1 MIKKYF
7 FKIGETYIV
16 RPSRNTRMDQTIRLK
31 ILFYIE
37 VFVSFLLTAFSDSFL
52 PEQFLRDSKYFEQR
66 INSNVTGYKDSFQ
79 VIIDIYNNLGITQA
93 SVSLRM
99 LQWLVFFVA
108 LLQCRS
114 RAKSFNRETAV
125 FVLSSF
131 YLFLIPFYGSLFT
144 KEILIVMLLS
154 AYFLL
159 KKLLGPRYNLILLIS
174 LQLAIIILLRK
185 YYILTLGFMFVFM
198 IVKQQLYKFRFL
210 FPILLIS
217 LLATI
222 DARTQIFTRIS
233 SFEIFQIRNQTN
245 EGLRIV
251 ARSRINQSD
260 ISINPF
266 ENLQTFAEVMAQVV
280 FPFQIL
286 SFSLYS
292 IFSFSAVLVV
302 GYALCSQYL
311 LAKDYRDEPE
321 AIFLFAFFTTA
332 LIFEPDL
339 GSYVRHG
346 FVYILFAIS
355 LLHKQSDNS
364 VSGKRD

>member
-1 MIKKYF
+1 MH
-7 FKIGETYIV
+7 
-16 RPSRNTRMDQTIRLK
+16 QTIRLK
-31 ILFYIE
+31 TLFYIE
-37 VFVSFLLTAFSDSFL
+37 AFASFLLTSFADSFL
-52 PEQFLRDSKYFEQR
+52 PEQFLRDSTYFEQR
-66 INSNVTGYKDSFQ
+66 IKSNVTGYKDSFQ
-79 VIIDIYNNLGITQA
+79 VIVDIYSNLGITQA

-125 FVLSSF
+125 FILSSF

-144 KEILIVMLLS
+144 KELLIVILLN
-154 AYFLL
+154 AYFVL
-159 KKLLGPRYNLILLIS
+159 KKLLGPKYNLILLIS
-174 LQLAIIILLRK
+174 LQLVIIILLRK
-185 YYILTLGFMFVFM
+185 YYLLTLGFMFVFM
-198 IVKQQLYKFRFL
+198 IAKQRLYKFRFL

-222 DARTQIFTRIS
+222 DARTQILTRIT

-251 ARSRINQSD
+251 ARSRIDQSNL
-260 ISINPF
+260 SINLF

-292 IFSFSAVLVV
+292 IFAFVAVLVI

-311 LAKDYRDEPE
+311 LAKESRDEPE
-321 AIFLFAFFTTA
+321 AIFLFAFFSTA

-346 FVYILFAIS
+346 FVYILLAIS
-355 LLHKQSDNS
+355 LLHKQSSKS

>member
-1 MIKKYF
+1 MH
-7 FKIGETYIV
+7 TSSN
-16 RPSRNTRMDQTIRLK
+16 SRMHQTTGLK
-31 ILFYIE
+31 ILFYME
-37 VFVSFLLTAFSDSFL
+37 VFASFILTAFSHRFL
-52 PEQFLRDSKYFEQR
+52 PEQFLRDSTYFEQR

-79 VIIDIYNNLGITQA
+79 VIVDLYSNLGITQA
-93 SVSLRM
+93 SFSLRI
-99 LQWLVFFVA
+99 LGWLLFFVT

-144 KEILIVMLLS
+144 KEILVVILLNT
-154 AYFLL
+154 YFLL
-159 KKLLGPRYNLILLIS
+159 KKLVGPKYNLILLIS

-185 YYILTLGFMFVFM
+185 YYILTLGFMFAFM
-198 IVKQQLYKFRFL
+198 IVKQRLYKFRFL

-217 LLATI
+217 PLATI
-222 DARTQIFTRIS
+222 DARTQIFTQITN
-233 SFEIFQIRNQTN
+233 FEIFQIRSQTN

-251 ARSRINQSD
+251 ARSRINQSNL
-260 ISINPF
+260 SINPF

-280 FPFQIL
+280 FPFQLL

-292 IFSFSAVLVV
+292 IATFLAALVIS
-302 GYALCSQYL
+302 YALCNQYL
-311 LAKDYRDEPE
+311 LAKESRDEPE
-321 AIFLFAFFTTA
+321 AIFLFAFFSTA

-346 FVYILFAIS
+346 FVYIPFAIS
-355 LLHKQSDNS
+355 LLLKQSSNS
-364 VSGKRD
+364 VYGKRD